1 MIAPDVVE
9 IYTELER
16 LGVCIWIDGGW
27 AVDALLG
34 RETRPHADLDI
45 AMEERHV
52 NALQAFLKNRGYHE
66 VSRTDSSAWNFVLSD
81 ADGRTID
88 VHAFVF
94 SVEGN
99 GVLGP
104 AELGQMY
111 PKGALDGAGGINGVT
126 VRCVAPQFMVKF
138 KTSHALREID
148 RADVTALCNHF
159 GLESQFF

>member
-1 MIAPDVVE
+1 MVGNPKPSSYFGSMIAPDVVE

-45 AMEERHV
+45 AIEERHV
-52 NALQAFLKNRGYHE
+52 NALQTFLEGRGYRE
-66 VSRTDSSAWNFVLSD
+66 VSRSDSSAWNFVFSD

-94 SVEGN
+94 GVEGN
-99 GVLGP
+99 GVFGP

-111 PKGALDGAGGINGVT
+111 PKGALDEAGVEYH
-126 VRCVAPQFMVKF
+126 PY
-138 KTSHALREID
+138 
-148 RADVTALCNHF
+148 
-159 GLESQFF
+159 LESRLTIQ